1 VHEVS
6 PIPVLLDE
14 LAAFATTLARRLS
27 GEDIDWQRRPSAGE
41 WSLIEV
47 ICHLRDVERE
57 VHQARFRAL
66 IAADNAFLPGASSD
80 EWVEQRQY
88 RWQNGPQALADF
100 VAARHQTVSLLRS
113 FGPEDEMWRRL
124 GRHAFFGPTTMRE
137 LLNLAVGH
145 DQAHWPQ
152 INGLL
157 DG

>member
-1 VHEVS
+1 MHKVS

-14 LAAFATTLARRLS
+14 LAAFATTLARLLS
-27 GEDIDWQRRPSAGE
+27 EEAIDWQWRPSAGE

-47 ICHLRDVERE
+47 TCHLRDVERE

-88 RWQNGPQALADF
+88 RLQNGPQALADF
-100 VAARHQTVSLLRS
+100 VAARHQTVNLLRDL
-113 FGPEDEMWRRL
+113 GPDNEMWRRR

-137 LLNLAVGH
+137 LLSLAVGH
-145 DQAHWPQ
+145 DQAHWRQ

-157 DG
+157 AR